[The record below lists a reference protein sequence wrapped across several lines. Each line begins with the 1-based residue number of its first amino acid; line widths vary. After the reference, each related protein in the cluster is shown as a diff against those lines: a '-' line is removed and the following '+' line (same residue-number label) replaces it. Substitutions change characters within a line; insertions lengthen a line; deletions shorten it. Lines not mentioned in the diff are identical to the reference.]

1 MLIIVFI
8 VMKCIK
14 FYKIK
19 PEIRILG
26 IDDGPFNL
34 WKDRKTVLI
43 GAIFRGGVF
52 MDGVL
57 KSDVTIDGMDITDVI
72 INMVKNTKHKDLRII
87 MLDGITYAGF
97 NIVDI
102 LRLFRETGLGVIVI
116 TRKFPCFN
124 DIKKAIK
131 NFSDFEER
139 WALIE
144 AAGKP
149 RKVKTQ
155 RGFIYMQKC
164 GVTLKDAK
172 KIIKISSTRSI
183 IPEPLRIAHLIAGGV
198 VLGESR
204 GNA

>member
-1 MLIIVFI
+1 
-8 VMKCIK
+8 MKNIK

-26 IDDGPFNL
+26 IDEGPFNL
-34 WKDRKTVLI
+34 WKDSKAVLI
-43 GAIFRGGVF
+43 GAIFRGGIF

-57 KSDVTIDGMDITDVI
+57 KSDVTIDGTDITDVI
-72 INMVKNTKHKDLRII
+72 INMVKNTRHKDIRII

-102 LRLFRETGLGVIVI
+102 VRLFKETGLGIIVI
-116 TRKFPCFN
+116 TRKFPCFE
-124 DIKKAIK
+124 DIKKALK
-131 NFSDFEER
+131 NFGNFEER

-144 AAGKP
+144 NAGKP

-155 RGFIYMQKC
+155 EGFIYMQKC
-164 GVTLKDAK
+164 GLTLKDAER
-172 KIIKISSTRSI
+172 IIKISSTRSL
-183 IPEPLRIAHLIAGGV
+183 IPEPLRIAHIIAGGV
-198 VLGESR
+198 VLGESK